1 MSDYNGHGCKA
12 DMPSNGLK
20 RKNVF
25 LVALHLK
32 PFPINKT
39 EESLKELAALAETL
53 GFCVA
58 GCMIQSRQAPDQ
70 RTYIGKGKLKEMA
83 DAAEAR
89 QADLVLFDNELSP
102 KQGQVLEKE
111 LGCMVWD
118 RPQVILEIF
127 ARHARTAEAKVQVE
141 LASLEY
147 MLPRLVGMWAHLDRE
162 RGGIGASRGMGEK
175 QIDVDRKIVRTR
187 IARLKKELVKI
198 AGEREIQRKKRKD
211 CFQVAVIGYTNAGKS
226 TLMNLL
232 TGNDLL
238 AEDRLFATLDST
250 TRILKGVTKPETVI
264 SDTVGFIRNLPHGL
278 VASFRSTL
286 NVVKDADLVLHVT
299 DAGHPLLADH
309 IRVTHEVLKEIG
321 AAKVPAILVMN
332 KTDLITD
339 DIKKLIL
346 ERKYPQAVM
355 VSAFNP
361 DTKERLIDRI
371 RQFFQD
377 QFFFRK
383 VKLPYNRSG
392 TLSDFYEHSI
402 VENISYKEDA
412 VYIDCIIS
420 KMNKG
425 RFAGLI

>member
-1 MSDYNGHGCKA
+1 
-12 DMPSNGLK
+12 
-20 RKNVF
+20 
-25 LVALHLK
+25 
-32 PFPINKT
+32 
-39 EESLKELAALAETL
+39 
-53 GFCVA
+53 
-58 GCMIQSRQAPDQ
+58 
-70 RTYIGKGKLKEMA
+70 
-83 DAAEAR
+83 
-89 QADLVLFDNELSP
+89 
-102 KQGQVLEKE
+102 
-111 LGCMVWD
+111 
-118 RPQVILEIF
+118 
-127 ARHARTAEAKVQVE
+127 
-141 LASLEY
+141 
-147 MLPRLVGMWAHLDRE
+147 
-162 RGGIGASRGMGEK
+162 
-175 QIDVDRKIVRTR
+175 
-187 IARLKKELVKI
+187 
-198 AGEREIQRKKRKD
+198 
-211 CFQVAVIGYTNAGKS
+211 
-226 TLMNLL
+226 
-232 TGNDLL
+232 
-238 AEDRLFATLDST
+238 
-250 TRILKGVTKPETVI
+250 
-264 SDTVGFIRNLPHGL
+264 
-278 VASFRSTL
+278 
-286 NVVKDADLVLHVT
+286 
-299 DAGHPLLADH
+299 
-309 IRVTHEVLKEIG
+309 VTHEVLKEIG